1 MSLTLGM
8 YLALYFFHFTFSYQI
23 QNLIRNNE
31 IFNSFTLFTM
41 FAINYIWRALSL
53 TIFLSSFNFGDAI
66 EEEEEK
72 FPCLQSLYDIWS
84 QDQEFQGNIPLLS

>member
-1 MSLTLGM
+1 
-8 YLALYFFHFTFSYQI
+8 
-23 QNLIRNNE
+23 
-31 IFNSFTLFTM
+31 M

-53 TIFLSSFNFGDAI
+53 TILLSSFNFGDAI

-84 QDQEFQGNIPLLS
+84 QDQEFQGKKPLLS